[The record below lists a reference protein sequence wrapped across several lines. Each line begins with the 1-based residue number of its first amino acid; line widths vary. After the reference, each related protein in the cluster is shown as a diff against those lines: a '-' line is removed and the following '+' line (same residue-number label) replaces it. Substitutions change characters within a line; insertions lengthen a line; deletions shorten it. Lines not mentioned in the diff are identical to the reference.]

1 MSGKRKMREDRSLLP
16 SFDLKYSH
24 EDRQSTGQ
32 TGNLFGG
39 GGGTGLW
46 PLRLASRT
54 RFSMAWA
61 YEPPVLSS
69 LTCLFASS
77 KMFSRCSFRA
87 WRTFRREALSAVD
100 WELRKGWSDPDAD
113 WD

>member
-1 MSGKRKMREDRSLLP
+1 MIRS
-16 SFDLKYSH
+16 F
-24 EDRQSTGQ
+24 
-32 TGNLFGG
+32 
-39 GGGTGLW
+39 
-46 PLRLASRT
+46 RLASRT

-100 WELRKGWSDPDAD
+100 WELREERGSDGDAGRGKDMGEDEDEGAIQD
-113 WD
+113 WDT